1 MTIARTQMNRQL
13 YQMGGMGMES
23 LSPMQPAMQSA
34 MYNPLEENYY
44 SGMPMMMAGGG
55 IANLVPREKYGIG
68 SKLKKFVRNIIPN
81 EISEIAVKAAPF
93 VAPFNPALAAAMSG
107 IGGFDQTGR
116 IGSSLK
122 NAALVYGAGQL
133 ARGIGGAGF
142 QGNPFAGVDFSGGF
156 TSGIGSLFS
165 SPMGNLPFGSFSTP
179 TTTPVTS
186 ITPTQNLIQTS
197 PGYTGGVDLA
207 PSELTGRTAEE
218 LQKGQLLQSAKEL
231 ETGMGRSQAELIKT
245 YGTQPGT
252 EPGYI
257 DLIKKAGSFENVP
270 LSERFNAIKDLSTK
284 AITDIYTKPIP
295 GQPGKTQLDKNALFS
310 TFAGASSYYEALQLA
325 KKAGIPESEFS
336 EADYQRLKVDPEK
349 AKFASLKAENFGIK
363 KAEGGRIG
371 YGIGDLVR
379 SSGIAQPV
387 SGGDTSGG
395 GFGMG
400 LMSKLI
406 QQNPQMFKA
415 QMTSSRRDFI
425 DNDNNGIDDR
435 EEAAGGGLMNEGV
448 LSIKLTPAQQMAMGG
463 RIGYQVGG
471 TIDPFG
477 LQRSP
482 IDLYG
487 YSDPVIAALTG
498 NVFTSGQR
506 FRDVFSPQAG
516 LMMQQAQAA
525 GYSEPEMEEL
535 RQQHDF
541 FPSFQRSLNEAYFG
555 PTFQADPQKSAIDL
569 ANYIY
574 NQRFQTPPS
583 VQQQQQRQPVQ
594 YQYSDRGTMI
604 DQFGYQPGQLT
615 PELQSQIDQYKRAL
629 NRVESSYGKK
639 FSEISGP
646 EQMTNP
652 GAYGQTGGMPFTANQ
667 YLSKAYQSE
676 QDAAARVTPKM
687 AKGGKINYPMG
698 SEIPVRQNQ
707 GGISELD
714 LRAKGGYIPVGI
726 KEKADDVPAMLSKNE
741 FVFTADAVRGAG
753 NGNINK
759 GAQKMYK
766 LMKSL
771 EKKVKK
777 MKKVA

>member
-1 MTIARTQMNRQL
+1 
-13 YQMGGMGMES
+13 MGGMGMES
-23 LSPMQPAMQSA
+23 LSPMQPAMQPAMQSA

-44 SGMPMMMAGGG
+44 SGMPRMMASGG

-81 EISEIAVKAAPF
+81 EISSIAVKAAPF
-93 VAPFNPALAAAMSG
+93 VAPFNPLLAGAMAG

-122 NAALVYGAGQL
+122 SAALTYGAGQI

-142 QGNPFAGVDFSGGF
+142 QEGFNPFAGYSSAGSFG
-156 TSGIGSLFS
+156 GIGSLFT
-165 SPMGNLPFGSFSTP
+165 SPVGAQPFNFSFQNSVP
-179 TTTPVTS
+179 TTTPIT
-186 ITPTQNLIQTS
+186 TPTQNLIQTP

-207 PSELTGRTAEE
+207 PSELTGRTAQE
-218 LQKGQLLQSAKEL
+218 LQSTLVSGGGLGPN
-231 ETGMGRSQAELIKT
+231 ETGRSASELIKT

-257 DLIKKAGSFENVP
+257 ELIKKAGSFENVP
-270 LSERFNAIKDLSTK
+270 LSERFNAVKDLSAK

-336 EADYQRLKVDPEK
+336 EADYQRLKIDPEK
-349 AKFASLKAENFGIK
+349 TKLSSTLKPGAFGIREAAA
-363 KAEGGRIG
+363 AEGGRIG

-406 QQNPQMFKA
+406 QQNPKMFKA

-425 DNDNNGIDDR
+425 DTNENGIDDR
-435 EEAAGGGLMNEGV
+435 EEAAGGGLMDGGV
-448 LSIKLTPAQQMAMGG
+448 LSIKLTPAQA
-463 RIGYQVGG
+463 
-471 TIDPFG
+471 
-477 LQRSP
+477 
-482 IDLYG
+482 
-487 YSDPVIAALTG
+487 
-498 NVFTSGQR
+498 
-506 FRDVFSPQAG
+506 
-516 LMMQQAQAA
+516 
-525 GYSEPEMEEL
+525 
-535 RQQHDF
+535 
-541 FPSFQRSLNEAYFG
+541 
-555 PTFQADPQKSAIDL
+555 
-569 ANYIY
+569 
-574 NQRFQTPPS
+574 
-583 VQQQQQRQPVQ
+583 
-594 YQYSDRGTMI
+594 
-604 DQFGYQPGQLT
+604 
-615 PELQSQIDQYKRAL
+615 
-629 NRVESSYGKK
+629 
-639 FSEISGP
+639 
-646 EQMTNP
+646 
-652 GAYGQTGGMPFTANQ
+652 
-667 YLSKAYQSE
+667 
-676 QDAAARVTPKM
+676 M
-687 AKGGKINYPMG
+687 AKGGPMG

-707 GGISELD
+707 GGVSELD

-753 NGNINK
+753 NGSVNK